1 MTREQDDPDNVVD
14 MEEKLSSIYVVPKN
28 TFFKWGFGFRSIN
41 DKNASKNNEYV
52 KFFDLLG
59 NGGQTKKIKLVIEG
73 KEYPARIRIIRQDNQ
88 HSVRDVLS
96 IFWNASG
103 EQVTR
108 KVLRKMFIYSY
119 AATIRKKTP
128 DIKELAEFIHLGGNK
143 FRVKAEGRQKTEFDD
158 MFQEMEDRGL
168 FEFWKE
174 KNDDKEKL
182 KILLNKSEMP
192 IWRDVKEFNK
202 YKNRPNVIYLIH
214 HSEKKQ
220 FYVGK
225 ANILGKRVKP
235 GKAHQDVD
243 EGWDRFMF
251 FELEPVFAAKVTLE
265 EIEDFAIRLFSS
277 VLENN
282 YKIKPIKWRSKLQNK
297 APLRKK

>member
-119 AATIRKKTP
+119 AATIRNKTP
-128 DIKELAEFIHLGGNK
+128 DIKELAF
-143 FRVKAEGRQKTEFDD
+143 
-158 MFQEMEDRGL
+158 
-168 FEFWKE
+168 KE
-174 KNDDKEKL
+174 K
-182 KILLNKSEMP
+182 
-192 IWRDVKEFNK
+192 
-202 YKNRPNVIYLIH
+202 
-214 HSEKKQ
+214 
-220 FYVGK
+220 
-225 ANILGKRVKP
+225 
-235 GKAHQDVD
+235 
-243 EGWDRFMF
+243 
-251 FELEPVFAAKVTLE
+251 
-265 EIEDFAIRLFSS
+265 
-277 VLENN
+277 
-282 YKIKPIKWRSKLQNK
+282 
-297 APLRKK
+297 